1 MLVITRKIHEN
12 IILSH
17 PALEKDITVTLSK
30 IRSEHQ
36 ALIGITA
43 PASVNIRREEVPN
56 APKPPQQG
64 EEQAIPDIF
73 YKADR
78 EHAHVGMNAF
88 QLAYVERL
96 EKAVRAADL
105 YEQAMRP
112 SVHSPRQYAADMN
125 LNLTMNKVN
134 FLAEQD
140 EPELEPGDL
149 PRDVIFG

>member
-17 PALEKDITVTLSK
+17 PALEKDILITLSK

-43 PASVNIRREEVPN
+43 PTSVNIRREEVPN
-56 APKPPQQG
+56 APRPPQQG
-64 EEQAIPDIF
+64 EQAIPDTF

-78 EHAHVGMNAF
+78 ERAHVGMNAF
-88 QLAYVERL
+88 QLAYVEKL

-112 SVHSPRQYAADMN
+112 SVHSPKQYAADMN
-125 LNLTMNKVN
+125 LNIAMNKVN